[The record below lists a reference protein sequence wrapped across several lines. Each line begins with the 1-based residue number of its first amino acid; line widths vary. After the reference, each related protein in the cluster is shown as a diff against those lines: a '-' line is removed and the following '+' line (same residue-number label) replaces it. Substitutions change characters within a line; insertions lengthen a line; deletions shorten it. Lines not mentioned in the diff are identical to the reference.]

1 MPAAGPNTSGS
12 DHEVTEEIVPSSLP
26 SRFGW
31 PFLWDSLL
39 HRGTH
44 AAQALTVSPTPT
56 SSVDINTSA
65 SFTEFMYKE
74 DLAGEISEKI
84 RALKQ
89 LDTKI
94 NQKRLLKKRT
104 RDKLAYL
111 HGGLGHMINIFREF
125 VDPGFP
131 RKQGRF

>member
-1 MPAAGPNTSGS
+1 
-12 DHEVTEEIVPSSLP
+12 
-26 SRFGW
+26 
-31 PFLWDSLL
+31 
-39 HRGTH
+39 
-44 AAQALTVSPTPT
+44 
-56 SSVDINTSA
+56 
-65 SFTEFMYKE
+65 MYKE

-94 NQKRLLKKRT
+94 DQKRLLKKRT
-104 RDKLAYL
+104 RDKLEYL